1 MPEYLSPGVYIEEFE
16 IGAKPMEGVSTSTAG
31 FLGET
36 ERGPTTPRLI
46 TSWLQYQRVYGGYF
60 GSEKY
65 LPGSVDGFFKNGGS
79 RCYIGRI
86 VRAKKAKEASLNLK
100 LLRDNK
106 FDIKIDEDV
115 VLKLNAVG
123 EGEWGNRI
131 AVILSKATTLSGGIK
146 LDVLYWKTKCPSE
159 GDLDT
164 REKIN
169 TAMRDHPLSVHETFD
184 DVSISKTSSDYFDK
198 TVNGIS
204 NLIEIKINDSPEESS
219 ATPCKNKGLYLKKG
233 RDDTATEDALP
244 ASLKLQSIE
253 KIIPSNSLSNKVWE
267 VEATEPGKKGNS
279 IGLKLSPGN
288 EKAIKL
294 EIKGHKTYEGD
305 KPEELIK
312 MVKEDKN
319 SPIKITSS
327 DNKYKDAKEAF
338 DNTKKLDLSKEPS
351 TPASITLHSIYAF
364 NCEDFDEYKGKI
376 LTITAIKPDTKD
388 LSIQLEEAP
397 GKLKLK
403 VFKPEKK
410 KTPRTHEEGTPE
422 EEEETIQTYEGETPE
437 ELIEKVNAKSELITI
452 SIQDNDQKE
461 AKKAYKK
468 YLYLEGGKDA
478 GLSHLEKKDYTR
490 EEDDKP
496 GKRKGLTAFKG
507 IEDIS
512 IVYAPNAVPVSGL
525 VDALISHCE
534 NLRYRFAI
542 LDSKQA
548 RSEVPDIDPRSDS
561 SNGFRPTDYA
571 AFYYPW
577 IKVANPDTGMLQL
590 MPPGGYVAGIY
601 ARSDTE
607 RGVHKAPA
615 NEIVKGASDLEFQIM
630 KGEQDVLNPRG
641 VNVIRA
647 FPGRGILV
655 WGARTLSSNTLWK
668 YINVR
673 RLFIY
678 VEASIEK
685 GTQWVVFEPNDDRLW
700 ARVKATINQFLTGVW
715 RSGALM
721 GTTPE
726 EAFFIKCDRSTM
738 TQDDIDNGRLI
749 CIIGI
754 APVKPAEFV
763 IFRIAQW
770 QGGSAATE

>member
-46 TSWLQYQRVYGGYF
+46 TSWLQYQRVFGGYF
-60 GSEKY
+60 GNDKY

-86 VRAKKAKEASLNLK
+86 VKSDAESARLILKSIDKIPSEKDYPEKKKEKDTEILKEFTGKVLTVDAVGEGTWGNRIAVAVSAGTFSGIKMGVFCWKTEFPAEEKLANKEDLAEILRKQPPTVSELFDNISASEKSSDYYGKIVNGISNLIKISIDDEKKVPEPEGDRFANALPLENGGESIKASLLLASIDKEPLSVADFEDKFLK
-100 LLRDNK
+100 V
-106 FDIKIDEDV
+106 E
-115 VLKLNAVG
+115 AVG
-123 EGEWGNRI
+123 EGEWGNKI
-131 AVILSKATTLSGGIK
+131 KVKLDKGDTGIK
-146 LDVLYWKTKCPSE
+146 LVVSYPEDTLDNILPEKMPPQSIIKVSVVDAGNSEEAKTDFANALPLENGGEGIKASLLLASIDKEPLNVADFEEKFLKVEAVGEGEWGNKITVKLDKGDTGIKLVVSYPEDTLDNVLPEKMPPQSIIKVSTVPVVTKGAKTSPQYLMAGSDGE
-159 GDLDT
+159 GDL
-164 REKIN
+164 EAI
-169 TAMRDHPLSVHETFD
+169 
-184 DVSISKTSSDYFDK
+184 DYK
-198 TVNGIS
+198 
-204 NLIEIKINDSPEESS
+204 
-219 ATPCKNKGLYLKKG
+219 
-233 RDDTATEDALP
+233 R
-244 ASLKLQSIE
+244 
-253 KIIPSNSLSNKVWE
+253 
-267 VEATEPGKKGNS
+267 
-279 IGLKLSPGN
+279 
-288 EKAIKL
+288 
-294 EIKGHKTYEGD
+294 D
-305 KPEELIK
+305 KPE
-312 MVKEDKN
+312 D
-319 SPIKITSS
+319 
-327 DNKYKDAKEAF
+327 
-338 DNTKKLDLSKEPS
+338 
-351 TPASITLHSIYAF
+351 
-364 NCEDFDEYKGKI
+364 DE
-376 LTITAIKPDTKD
+376 
-388 LSIQLEEAP
+388 
-397 GKLKLK
+397 
-403 VFKPEKK
+403 
-410 KTPRTHEEGTPE
+410 
-422 EEEETIQTYEGETPE
+422 
-437 ELIEKVNAKSELITI
+437 
-452 SIQDNDQKE
+452 
-461 AKKAYKK
+461 
-468 YLYLEGGKDA
+468 
-478 GLSHLEKKDYTR
+478 
-490 EEDDKP
+490 P

-542 LDSKQA
+542 FDALQGS
-548 RSEVPDIDPRSDS
+548 SNVSNIDPRSDS
-561 SNGFRPTDYA
+561 KAGFRPTDYA

-577 IKVANPDTGMLQL
+577 IKVVNPDTGMLQL

-673 RLFIY
+673 RLFIFI
-678 VEASIEK
+678 EASIER

-700 ARVKATINQFLTGVW
+700 ARVRATINQFLTGVW